1 MNGLQEAS
9 DTYWARRALG
19 FVDAIDRVNTPGEV
33 ASLLAK
39 EIEQAGFH
47 AYLIIGLPESQTS
60 SNKSFKHRIL
70 AKGWPIGWTELYVKE
85 GLAEFDPVPRY
96 AAQTM
101 DPFKW
106 SEAPYDPVRERQADY
121 VIKRAVD
128 FQLAEGFCVP
138 IHTDDGP
145 GSVVSLGG
153 ERPELTRSIRSAMH
167 LISLYSFHRMK
178 SLLKTKKISERVLSP
193 RERDILAWIATGL
206 TSAAVAEKLG
216 LSETTVLTHIT
227 SAQRKLNA
235 PNRIATVV
243 AALRRGEI
251 TL

>member
-1 MNGLQEAS
+1 MSGLNES
-9 DTYWARRALG
+9 DPYWGTRALD
-19 FVDAIDRVNTPGEV
+19 FVDAIDRANTPGEV
-33 ASLLAK
+33 ANLLAK

-60 SNKSFKHRIL
+60 SNNSFKHRIL

-85 GLAEFDPVPRY
+85 GLAAFDPVPRY

-101 DPFKW
+101 DPFVW
-106 SEAPYDPVRERQADY
+106 SKAPYDPVREQRAEY
-121 VIKRAVD
+121 VMKRAVD

-178 SLLKTKKISERVLSP
+178 SLLKTKKINDRVLSP

-227 SAQRKLNA
+227 SAQRKLNS

>member
-1 MNGLQEAS
+1 MDNLVETDA
-9 DTYWARRALG
+9 YWATRALE
-19 FVDAIDRVNTPGEV
+19 FVDAIDRVQTPDEI
-33 ASLLAK
+33 AKLLSK
-39 EIEQAGFH
+39 EIEQAGYH
-47 AYLIIGLPESQTS
+47 AFLIIGLPDSPAG

-85 GLAEFDPVPRY
+85 NLAEVDPVPRF
-96 AAQTM
+96 AARTLQ
-101 DPFKW
+101 PFMW
-106 SEAPYDPVRERQADY
+106 SEAPYDPVREQRSDY
-121 VIKRAVD
+121 VMKRAVD
-128 FQLAEGFCVP
+128 FQMADGFCVP

-153 ERPELTRSIRSAMH
+153 ERPEVARSVRSAMH

-178 SLLKTKKISERVLSP
+178 TLIKTKKISDRVLSP
-193 RERDILAWIATGL
+193 RERDVLTWVASGL
-206 TSAAVAEKLG
+206 TSASVAEKLG

-251 TL
+251 AL

>member
-1 MNGLQEAS
+1 MSGLKESS
-9 DTYWARRALG
+9 DIYWATRALD
-19 FVDAIDRVNTPGEV
+19 FVDAIDRVRTPGEV
-33 ASLLAK
+33 AHLLAK

-47 AYLIIGLPESQTS
+47 AYLIIGLPESQTT
-60 SNKSFKHRIL
+60 SNGSFKQRIL

-85 GLAEFDPVPRY
+85 GLAAFDPVPRY

-101 DPFKW
+101 DPFTW
-106 SEAPYDPVRERQADY
+106 SEAPYDPVRECKADY
-121 VIKRAVD
+121 VMKRAVD

-153 ERPELTRSIRSAMH
+153 ERPELTGSIRSAMH

-178 SLLKTKKISERVLSP
+178 SLLKTKQIKNRVLSP
-193 RERDILAWIATGL
+193 RERDVLAWVAAGL

>member
-1 MNGLQEAS
+1 MNGLREL
-9 DTYWARRALG
+9 DTYWATRALD
-19 FVDAIDRVNTPGEV
+19 FVDAIDRVNSPGEV
-33 ASLLAK
+33 ANLLAK

-47 AYLIIGLPESQTS
+47 AYLIIGLPDSSTT
-60 SNKSFKHRIL
+60 SNKSFKRRIL

-96 AAQTM
+96 ASQTM

-106 SEAPYDPVRERQADY
+106 SEAPYDPARERQADY

-128 FQLAEGFCVP
+128 FQMAEGFCVP

-178 SLLKTKKISERVLSP
+178 SLLKTKKINDRVLSP
-193 RERDILAWIATGL
+193 RERDVLAWIAAGL
-206 TSAAVAEKLG
+206 TSASVAEKLG
-216 LSETTVLTHIT
+216 LSETTVLTHVT